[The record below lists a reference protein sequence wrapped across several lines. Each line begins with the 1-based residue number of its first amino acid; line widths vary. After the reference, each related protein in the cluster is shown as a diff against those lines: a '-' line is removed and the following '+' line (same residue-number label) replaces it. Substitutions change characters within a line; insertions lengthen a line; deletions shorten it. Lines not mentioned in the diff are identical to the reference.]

1 MPARTAF
8 RVADLPQNAPTL
20 FEILPDH
27 DALDRLTRDLG
38 ITEIRKLRF
47 AGELRALGKRD
58 WQLNAELG
66 ATVVQPCVVTLQ
78 PVTTRI
84 DTLVARQFL
93 SDLPEPQGEEVEMPE
108 DDDQELLGDTIDV
121 AAVMQEALALAVPQ
135 YPRAAQ
141 AELGEAVFTEPGKNA
156 MRDEDT
162 RPFAQLA
169 GLRDA
174 LKKPE

>member
-8 RVADLPQNAPTL
+8 RVADLPQNAPTR

-27 DALDRLTRDLG
+27 DALDRFTLDLG

-121 AAVMQEALALAVPQ
+121 ASVMQEALALAVPQ